1 MACNGVLTS
10 PPSKS
15 KPPCLKIF
23 YLGGYF
29 FFSKSNPP
37 VFKLFTP
44 PPTVELAHMA
54 ACKKHMFIFL
64 KLLPVYKTTNI
75 RLVAIGCQWL
85 PIIY

>member
-1 MACNGVLTS
+1 MTCNGVLTS
-10 PPSKS
+10 PPAKVIPRVSKF
-15 KPPCLKIF
+15 F

-29 FFSKSNPP
+29 FFSKSNPA
-37 VFKLFTP
+37 VLKLFTP

-75 RLVAIGCQWL
+75 GLVAIGCQWL